1 MKWEYAKKGYDNE
14 EEKRNFL
21 VFFAARCG
29 YKGVLQWLK
38 SIGCALSNRACD
50 GARAA
55 AYGGHIK
62 VLKYL
67 KSERVPFDS
76 ETCKGAAEGGHIEV
90 LKYLKSEGVEFD
102 SWTCEYAAKGGH

>member
-1 MKWEYAKKGYDNE
+1 MEEVLEGRKGSTVYTGKRRERLFTTKTRHYRDEDVPVSRDWIKWAFIMKWEYAKKGYDNE

-29 YKGVLQWLK
+29 YKGVLEWLK

-55 AYGGHIK
+55 AYGGHI
-62 VLKYL
+62 
-67 KSERVPFDS
+67 
-76 ETCKGAAEGGHIEV
+76 
-90 LKYLKSEGVEFD
+90 
-102 SWTCEYAAKGGH
+102 